1 MVWLKLDLQYFAAD
15 EKTEK
20 ATPKKREDTRKKGQ
34 VPKSQDVNTGFL
46 LLLIFGT
53 LFLLGGYMEGTLK
66 GMYKVAFNEYIHKD
80 LSQEQTHAMFV
91 EMTMEITKI
100 IAPIMGVAVVAGIAS
115 NLLQVGIM
123 FTAEPLKMDL
133 KKLDP
138 IKGAKRI
145 FSARALVEL
154 LKSLLKIS
162 MVGVITFAIIW
173 VNKDQMMMMSQKS
186 VESALAFF
194 GTITTIMGLA
204 SALALLILSVLDY
217 TYQKYD
223 HEKNI
228 RMSKK
233 DIKDEHKNMEGD
245 PQIKAKIKEKQRQM
259 SAARMMSEVPDA
271 DVVITNPT
279 HYAIAIKYDEAQS
292 DAPYVVAMGVDFIAL
307 KIKEVAKSN
316 NVVTVENRPLARA
329 LYQHSEI
336 DKPIDEQFYKAVAE
350 VLAYVYQL
358 ERKM

>member
-46 LLLIFGT
+46 LILIFGT
-53 LFLLGGYMEGTLK
+53 LFLLGDYMEGTLK

-91 EMTMEITKI
+91 EMTVEISKI

-115 NLLQVGIM
+115 NLLQVGVM
-123 FTAEPLKMDL
+123 FTGEPLKMDL

-186 VESALAFF
+186 VEDALSFF

-279 HYAIAIKYDEAQS
+279 HYAIAIKYDEAKS

-316 NVVTVENRPLARA
+316 DVVTVENRPLARA

-336 DKPIDEQFYKAVAE
+336 DQPIDEQFYKAVAE

>member
-259 SAARMMSEVPDA
+259 SAARMMSEVPEA

>member
-66 GMYKVAFNEYIHKD
+66 GMYKVAFNEYIHKE

-336 DKPIDEQFYKAVAE
+336 EKPIDEQFYKAVAE

>member
-91 EMTMEITKI
+91 EMTVEISKI
-100 IAPIMGVAVVAGIAS
+100 IAPIMGVALVAGIAS

-123 FTAEPLKMDL
+123 FTGEPLKMDL

-186 VESALAFF
+186 VEDALAFF
-194 GTITTIMGLA
+194 GTITIIMGLA

-233 DIKDEHKNMEGD
+233 DIKDEHKNIEGD

-279 HYAIAIKYDEAQS
+279 HYAIAIKYDEAKS

-316 NVVTVENRPLARA
+316 DVVTVENRPLARA

-336 DKPIDEQFYKAVAE
+336 DQPINEQFYKAVAE